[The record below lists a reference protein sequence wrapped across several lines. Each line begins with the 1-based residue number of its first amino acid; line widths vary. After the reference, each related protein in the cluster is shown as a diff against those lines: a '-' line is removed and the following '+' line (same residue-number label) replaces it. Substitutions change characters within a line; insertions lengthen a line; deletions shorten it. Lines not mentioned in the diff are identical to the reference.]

1 MGSDGLEQES
11 TEAQEPLPQAPT
23 TSAPEREEQQQLSR
37 GLGSFP
43 RFIPLRASIAGQ
55 RDNGVIVASLVSD
68 VLFKIELVDI
78 HLVLKE
84 VASTEVKP
92 DTVEKILA
100 RINESPLRSQ
110 VIATLLREHSGQ
122 TFPTTPPIPSR
133 PHPTPTITEDE
144 ASSCIHVAT
153 QPHESYPPH
162 DNHSRI
168 LGQGFTP
175 SEQSSVVSPYHIM
188 AAAAADMTPSQ
199 YGGTSPILDPDLTA
213 HFSHAESPDPIY
225 KRLETYFALRITY
238 PKDWQVLASQSIDST
253 LKLEA
258 DACDPITARLIDKE
272 DVDLY
277 WSLFFQIR
285 NSFVGLLDPVLH
297 TSEYVHS
304 ISFTLFSVVCAM
316 GCGISG
322 RARDRILYPTLL
334 SIAEA
339 NVRWS
344 LAMSVRSVELIQA
357 IINLKYWS
365 PLCDRHADDPYWL
378 QVSYIAPLAREIG
391 INSPDAVAKLV
402 NAAQPDA
409 TSEWKERLTRNF
421 ERTWIYVFLAEK
433 SFGITTGRY
442 LSVSWSELPQSIPD
456 WWRKPMTSPTDRMI
470 CGIIEIRGKLL
481 TALGKHSLVDRSL
494 SALLGW
500 HSEAFGI
507 LETTRDLRC
516 TPDGSPSSQY
526 LPILDYYMGHSLLV
540 LSATALKDMRP
551 LDKTEASTEISIVTE
566 RTFKVASRAL
576 NAIKRGCIASSDAIE
591 AATKFQ
597 ATSRRLEKLGQ
608 QLPSSSP
615 IHLYKGLARVFA
627 RELSRVMKSKRND
640 FAQNE
645 EENTEEPPDW
655 LKAFDG
661 GSLDSAAWLDMG
673 FLSSGQ
679 PLSDATQ
686 LTGAESFN
694 GLLFP

>member
-37 GLGSFP
+37 GLGSDGVVPPVHPTACFNCRSARQRCDRRLP
-43 RFIPLRASIAGQ
+43 CSRCIIQDRACRHPSGSQ
-55 RDNGVIVASLVSD
+55 RGRKHGSVN
-68 VLFKIELVDI
+68 
-78 HLVLKE
+78 
-84 VASTEVKP
+84 KP

-110 VIATLLREHSGQ
+110 VIAALLREHSGQ

-225 KRLETYFALRITY
+225 KRLETYFAPRITY

-344 LAMSVRSVELIQA
+344 IAMSVRSVELIQA

-540 LSATALKDMRP
+540 LSATALKDMRS
-551 LDKTEASTEISIVTE
+551 LDITEASTEISIVTE

-576 NAIKRGCIASSDAIE
+576 NVILYDETLHELI
-591 AATKFQ
+591 
-597 ATSRRLEKLGQ
+597 LG
-608 QLPSSSP
+608 
-615 IHLYKGLARVFA
+615 I
-627 RELSRVMKSKRND
+627 
-640 FAQNE
+640 QN
-645 EENTEEPPDW
+645 NMYT
-655 LKAFDG
+655 
-661 GSLDSAAWLDMG
+661 
-673 FLSSGQ
+673 
-679 PLSDATQ
+679 
-686 LTGAESFN
+686 
-694 GLLFP
+694 